1 MTSTD
6 QARRRNKVTPIYV
19 IAGFLGSGKTTLL
32 KRALVHE
39 LDRGV
44 KPAVLMNEF
53 GEVDVD
59 GALLHD
65 HPCSKD
71 IELQALLSGCIC
83 CDLSGEFSEK
93 VGHLVKETKG
103 APLFIETTG
112 LADTGQVV
120 MGVEK
125 ALVQSR
131 SKIRGAL
138 ASVIVMV
145 DGPRFLKLGAYW
157 PAAEDHLKQADV
169 VVLNKLDQINSRQAD
184 LVERRIRGVN
194 PTVTIVRAVHAEV
207 EVGRLFTG
215 VAMMK
220 APSIEPGAV
229 KDSATGYQSGSFKI
243 LKPFDPVRLEA
254 WLKRFERSVIRM
266 KGFVNV
272 QGREGLQ
279 ELQWVMGSLDL
290 TPYHS
295 SKPSQAMVVVIGR
308 RVPWQRFLEGLEAC
322 LVRRASQTKR
332 QTKRWNRAARRT
344 A

>member
-6 QARRRNKVTPIYV
+6 RARRRNKMTPIYV

-32 KRALVHE
+32 KRALAHE

-65 HPCSKD
+65 HPRSKD

-112 LADTGQVV
+112 LADTGQVI

-125 ALVQSR
+125 ALTQS
-131 SKIRGAL
+131 SATTRGAL

-145 DGPRFLKLGAYW
+145 DGPRFVKLAAYW

-169 VVLNKLDQINSRQAD
+169 VVLNKLDQINGRQAD
-184 LVERRIRGVN
+184 LVERRIKVVN
-194 PTVTIVRAVHAEV
+194 PTATIVRAVHAEV
-207 EVGRLFTG
+207 EVDRLFTG
-215 VAMMK
+215 VATTKTSPIQEGM
-220 APSIEPGAV
+220 V

-266 KGFVNV
+266 KGFVKV
-272 QGREGLQ
+272 QGRNGFQ
-279 ELQWVMGSLDL
+279 ELQWIMGSLAL
-290 TPYHS
+290 TPYRGVRQ
-295 SKPSQAMVVVIGR
+295 SQARLVVIGR
-308 RVPWQRFLEGLEAC
+308 RVPWQRFLEGLETC
-322 LVRRASQTKR
+322 LVRPARRRKR
-332 QTKRWNRAARRT
+332 QTKRWSGATRRT
-344 A
+344 S